1 MTQSTCR
8 PRWLSKSLAL
18 CRSISIWQVATGT
31 VYPTTP
37 LHCWAFHE
45 TFRPSQNVAVF
56 VDAEEFR
63 RVKCSP
69 TDHQTAIPGEGSDI
83 GNRIVFS
90 ENGWTSAEAR
100 VENVKLP
107 LPSIVNRSI
116 VYSNLIGP

>member
-1 MTQSTCR
+1 LTHD
-8 PRWLSKSLAL
+8 PVYLSAALAL
-18 CRSISIWQVATGT
+18 KIASVVPLSQHPRQVATGT

-45 TFRPSQNVAVF
+45 TFRPPQNVAVF

-63 RVKCSP
+63 CVKCSP
-69 TDHQTAIPGEGSDI
+69 TEGKLANI

-90 ENGWTSAEAR
+90 GNEWTSGEAL

-107 LPSIVNRSI
+107 LRLHCESVDRVLQLDRP
-116 VYSNLIGP
+116 L